1 MTNFNSNSNSNSNS
15 KNKIPISITT
25 NNDDNIGVINNT
37 DNSLKDSNI
46 NTLTLIHKGILFFL
60 LIISGNY
67 IGNLLSCRIQDY
79 FENDMYAKHI
89 IAFIS
94 LYFFIILVE
103 PKLQMINPLKS
114 LLMSIPIYVYFLL
127 LAKNDAKYF
136 LIVIFCLLV
145 LTFVHLQEN
154 YFNNKNKKT
163 KFERKFLDNVIIIKR
178 VIIIFII
185 SISLF
190 GFLIYLGMKKIE
202 YKDNFNFQK
211 FLLGKVICN
220 HNFLGK
226 DPSLSSSKYLIANHS
241 INFRLN
247 WIFLKKAFS

>member
-1 MTNFNSNSNSNSNS
+1 M
-15 KNKIPISITT
+15 
-25 NNDDNIGVINNT
+25 
-37 DNSLKDSNI
+37 
-46 NTLTLIHKGILFFL
+46 
-60 LIISGNY
+60 
-67 IGNLLSCRIQDY
+67 
-79 FENDMYAKHI
+79 
-89 IAFIS
+89 
-94 LYFFIILVE
+94 
-103 PKLQMINPLKS
+103 
-114 LLMSIPIYVYFLL
+114 
-127 LAKNDAKYF
+127 

-211 FLLGKVICN
+211 FLLGKVSCN

-226 DPSLSSSKYLIANHS
+226 EPSLSSSKHLIANHS